1 MPFDLLFI
9 SKLTQYIKSSP
20 ATKSKA
26 CCGKYCICARIFNSK
41 FRYFTSYN
49 YTFMSIFGDNYLQ
62 AGQKAYHLMRR
73 NNVRIGRP
81 CKFGSFIIN
90 MMKWVIILSGVSVSL
105 ALILFP
111 KRSVSGQLNIEL
123 TGLSGPILFSIIL
136 SWFVGE
142 VFGGSLEVSLNTV
155 LLSAACD
162 EEMFVREQRFIE
174 NDLLEFM
181 DGIGEEQNLYH
192 KENKFSIKVTQEQPT
207 SRFSFHETGPE
218 PDVFWA
224 NSREVSRD
232 VSRLGNL
239 SMRSTGRIAVNGST
253 NTEAL
258 DKVEEIDEEEV
269 SVHYFNEAKY
279 VD

>member
-1 MPFDLLFI
+1 
-9 SKLTQYIKSSP
+9 
-20 ATKSKA
+20 
-26 CCGKYCICARIFNSK
+26 
-41 FRYFTSYN
+41 
-49 YTFMSIFGDNYLQ
+49 
-62 AGQKAYHLMRR
+62 
-73 NNVRIGRP
+73 
-81 CKFGSFIIN
+81 
-90 MMKWVIILSGVSVSL
+90 
-105 ALILFP
+105 
-111 KRSVSGQLNIEL
+111 
-123 TGLSGPILFSIIL
+123 
-136 SWFVGE
+136 
-142 VFGGSLEVSLNTV
+142 